1 MPPVNSPDDQ
11 LDAVPGVVIT
21 PSKCDVM
28 PGYARLNKQE
38 EEEVPGEIR
47 RTNKQSSV
55 NGKETEQTRSLYNQ

>member
-11 LDAVPGVVIT
+11 LDALPGVVIT

-38 EEEVPGEIR
+38 EEEAPGEIR
-47 RTNKQSSV
+47 RTNKQSPV
-55 NGKETEQTRSLYNQ
+55 NGKEPEQTSSRYHQ